1 MIKKHLLFTLLCASG
16 LLLRAQVNCSATA
29 GMGSGYPVF
38 LAAGFDIETPDCE
51 HTTFGPH
58 VTQAFDENLARNV
71 FVFHSHIVEDND
83 RCQVFDRVRM
93 EVKGGPNTSA
103 ELQHNLGDTSHY
115 RWKFRVGEN
124 FVGASSFCHIFQ
136 NKIFGGAD
144 SGFPVITLTL
154 RAAKLEARHNG
165 GDTGDDL
172 GVLAEADLDRFRGK
186 WVEGYLRQEHRE
198 DGAILLTL
206 KDMNTGLTLL
216 SYENNNIDLWRD
228 GAEYSRPKWGMYRLK
243 GSSLQDEEI
252 RFADFC
258 VSEVSE
264 TLCPEEAVLVP
275 DTVAPTAP
283 VDLVASNVTITSVD
297 LSWSAA
303 TDEYGV
309 TGYDILQD
317 GVVVQTVTGLT
328 ATVNDLTGST
338 TYTFTVQARDEAGNV
353 SVASNSA
360 TITTDSAT
368 ALPDPAMNPS
378 PGDGA
383 TNVSTTTN
391 LSWTS
396 GGNTDDFEVY
406 FGTTETPPLVS
417 TQNTTSYQPGLAPNT
432 TYFWKVIARNENG
445 NTEGPLWSF
454 TTGELN
460 NDLPWEVYRA
470 DARPEVETNF
480 FALNAAP
487 AAPPVDEIVA
497 DPNGADNRYFGFR
510 SNTSENFR
518 WRYALE
524 STDTVYT
531 IVARLKAVS
540 PDVNGICYFDI
551 RIGGW
556 RQKVRINQTTIKLEK
571 SSPVPEEEVPF
582 NWNDEL
588 HLMRMTVN
596 GNLTT
601 IYVDE
606 NPVPLVSGIS
616 NEESAISFFEWGKSG
631 GADYGA
637 YVDWLAVDKTGVY
650 APGEGTPLP
659 ADLFLSSDA
668 TLATL
673 MVDGTP
679 VTGFAPYQMEY
690 TVDLTT
696 TEVPTLDYTPTSAFA
711 ATTDMSPAT
720 VPNTQATVTVTA
732 QDGLTTKTYTI
743 NYTGTTGVETP
754 ASDPQVQVFPNPARE
769 QLQIVL
775 AASQEV
781 KGIIFNLNGQVMKD
795 DLLLSNGTL
804 VDVSTWPRGGY
815 ILKVYTSEKTSSEV
829 KFILE

>member
-1 MIKKHLLFTLLCASG
+1 MMKKYLLLSLLCSSS

-29 GMGSGYPVF
+29 AAGSGYPVF
-38 LAAGFDIETPDCE
+38 LAAGLDIETPDCE

-58 VTQAFDENLARNV
+58 ITQAYDENLERNV

-93 EVKGGPNTSA
+93 EVKGGPNTST
-103 ELQHNLGDTSHY
+103 ELQHNLGGTSHY
-115 RWKFRVGEN
+115 RWKFRVDEN

-154 RAAKLEARHNG
+154 RADKLEARHNG
-165 GDTGDDL
+165 GDTGADL
-172 GVLAEADLDRFRGK
+172 GVLAEADLDHFRGK
-186 WVEGYLRQEHRE
+186 WVEGYLRQVHRE
-198 DGAILLTL
+198 DGAIFLTI
-206 KDMNTGLTLL
+206 KDMNTGITLL

-243 GSSLQDEEI
+243 GGSLQDEEI

-258 VSEVSE
+258 VSEVE
-264 TLCPEEAVLVP
+264 EALCPEEAVLVP

-283 VDLVASNVTITSVD
+283 LNLAASNVTITSVD
-297 LSWSAA
+297 LSWLAA

-309 TGYDILQD
+309 TAYDVLQD
-317 GVVVQTVTGLT
+317 GMVVETVTGLT
-328 ATVNDLTGST
+328 ATINDLIGST

-353 SVASNSA
+353 SAASNA
-360 TITTDSAT
+360 VTITTDLTT
-368 ALPDPAMNPS
+368 ALPDPASAPS
-378 PGDGA
+378 PGNGA
-383 TNVSTTTN
+383 TNVSNATN
-391 LSWTS
+391 LSWLA
-396 GGNTDDFEVY
+396 GGNTDDFELY
-406 FGTTETPPLVS
+406 FGTTNSPPLVS
-417 TQNTTSYQPGLAPNT
+417 TQNTTTYLPTLAPNT
-432 TYFWKVIARNENG
+432 TYFWKIIALNENG
-445 NTEGPLWSF
+445 ATEGPLWSF

-460 NDLPWEVYRA
+460 SDMPWEVYRA

-487 AAPPVDEIVA
+487 AVPPVDEIVA

-510 SNTSENFR
+510 SNSSENFR
-518 WRYALE
+518 WRYELE

-540 PDVNGICYFDI
+540 PDVNGVCYFDI

-556 RQKVRINQTTIKLEK
+556 RQKVRINQSTIKLEK
-571 SSPVPEEEVPF
+571 SSPVAEQEVPF
-582 NWNDEL
+582 NWNNEL
-588 HLMRMTVN
+588 HIMRMTVN
-596 GNLTT
+596 GSQTT

-616 NEESAISFFEWGKSG
+616 NEQSAISFFEWGKSG

-637 YVDWLAVDKTGVY
+637 YIDWLAVDKTGVY

-673 MVDGTP
+673 MVNGTP
-679 VTGFAPYQMEY
+679 VTGFTPYQLAY
-690 TVDLTT
+690 TVELAT
-696 TEVPTLDYTPTSAFA
+696 TEVPTLTYMPRSQL
-711 ATTDMSPAT
+711 ATATAINPST
-720 VPNTQATVTVTA
+720 VPNTEATVTVTA
-732 QDGLTTKTYTI
+732 QDGLTVKTYTI
-743 NYTGTTGVETP
+743 DYIGATAVESPVT
-754 ASDPQVQVFPNPARE
+754 DLQLQVFPNPVRE

-775 AASQEV
+775 SETEAAT
-781 KGIIFNLNGQVMKD
+781 GTIFSLNGQVMKD
-795 DLLLSNGTL
+795 GLLLRNGTL
-804 VDVSTWPRGGY
+804 VDVSTWPRGVY
-815 ILKVYTSEKTSSEV
+815 VLTAYTSSNTSSEI
-829 KFILE
+829 KFVLE

>member
-1 MIKKHLLFTLLCASG
+1 MIKQYLLLTLLCVFS

-29 GMGSGYPVF
+29 SSGSGYPAF
-38 LAAGFDIETPDCE
+38 FAAGFDIENPDCE

-58 VTQAFDENLARNV
+58 ITQVFDTELERNV

-93 EVKGGPNTSA
+93 EVKGGPNTSEA
-103 ELQHNLGDTSHY
+103 LQHSLGDTSYY
-115 RWKFRVGEN
+115 RWKFRVDED

-154 RAAKLEARHNG
+154 RAAKLEARHSG

-186 WVEGYLRQEHRE
+186 WVEGYLRQVHRE
-198 DGAILLTL
+198 DGAIYLTI

-258 VSEVSE
+258 VSEE
-264 TLCPEEAVLVP
+264 GEDQCPEEAVLVP
-275 DTVAPTAP
+275 DMVAPTAP
-283 VDLVASNVTITSVD
+283 ANLVASNVTISSVD
-297 LSWSAA
+297 LNWSAA

-309 TGYDILQD
+309 TAYDVLQD
-317 GVVVQTVTGLT
+317 GIVVQTVTGLAT
-328 ATVNDLTGST
+328 TVNDLLPST
-338 TYTFTVQARDEAGNV
+338 TYTFAIQARDEAGNI
-353 SVASNSA
+353 SDPSNDA

-368 ALPDPAMNPS
+368 ALPDAASNPS
-378 PGDGA
+378 PADGA
-383 TNVSTTTN
+383 TNVSNVAN
-391 LSWTS
+391 LSWMS

-406 FGTTETPPLVS
+406 FGTSENPPLVS
-417 TQNTTSYQPGLAPNT
+417 TQNTTTYLPDLGANT
-432 TYFWKVIARNENG
+432 TYFWKLIARNENG
-445 NTEGPLWSF
+445 ATEGPRWSF

-460 NDLPWEVYRA
+460 DDLPWEVYRA
-470 DARPEVETNF
+470 DARPEIETNF

-487 AAPPVDEIVA
+487 AEPPVDEIID

-524 STDTVYT
+524 STDTAYT
-531 IVARLKAVS
+531 IVARFKAVS

-571 SSPVPEEEVPF
+571 SSPVAEEEVPF

-588 HLMRMTVN
+588 HLMRMIVN

-606 NPVPLVSGIS
+606 NPVPLVSALS
-616 NEESAISFFEWGKSG
+616 NEESTSSFFEWGKSG
-631 GADYGA
+631 GEDYGA

-659 ADLFLSSDA
+659 EDLFLSSDA

-673 MVDGTP
+673 MVNGEQ
-679 VTGFAPYQMEY
+679 VTDFAPYQLDY
-690 TVDLTT
+690 TVDLTS
-696 TEVPTLDYTPTSAFA
+696 TEVPILNYTTTSAL
-711 ATTDMSPAT
+711 ATTMEMSPAT

-732 QDGLTTKTYTI
+732 QDGWTVKTYTI
-743 NYTGTTGVETP
+743 NYTGVTAVESPTR
-754 ASDPQVQVFPNPARE
+754 DLQVQVFPNPVRE
-769 QLQIVL
+769 QLQIIL
-775 AASQEV
+775 SEV
-781 KGIIFNLNGQVMKD
+781 ETATGTIFNLNGQVMKD
-795 DLLLSNGTL
+795 DLLLRNGTL
-804 VDVSTWPRGGY
+804 VDVSTWPKGVY
-815 ILKVYTSEKTSSEV
+815 ILKVFTSENASSEI
-829 KFILE
+829 KFVLE

>member
-1 MIKKHLLFTLLCASG
+1 MMKKYLLLTLLCASG
-16 LLLRAQVNCSATA
+16 LLLHAQVNCSATA
-29 GMGSGYPVF
+29 AAGSGYPVF
-38 LAAGFDIETPDCE
+38 LAAGLDIETPDCE
-51 HTTFGPH
+51 HTSFGPH
-58 VTQAFDENLARNV
+58 ITQAFDDDLARNI

-93 EVKGGPNTSA
+93 EVKGGPNTSE
-103 ELQHNLGDTSHY
+103 ELQHNLGDTSYY
-115 RWKFRVGEN
+115 RWKFRIDED

-165 GDTGDDL
+165 GDTGADL

-258 VSEVSE
+258 VSEVAE

-283 VDLVASNVTITSVD
+283 LDLVASNVTITSVD

-309 TGYDILQD
+309 TAYDILQE

-328 ATVNDLTGST
+328 ATVNDLIGST

-353 SVASNSA
+353 SDPSNDA

-368 ALPDPAMNPS
+368 ALPDPAINPS
-378 PGDGA
+378 PNDGA
-383 TNVSTTTN
+383 TNVSNAAN
-391 LSWTS
+391 LSWTD

-417 TQNTTSYQPGLAPNT
+417 TQSTTSYQPALAPNT

-445 NTEGPLWSF
+445 TTEGPLWSF

-470 DARPEVETNF
+470 DARPEAETNF
-480 FALNAAP
+480 YTLNAAP
-487 AAPPVDEIVA
+487 AEPPVDEIVA

-531 IVARLKAVS
+531 IVARFKAVS
-540 PDVNGICYFDI
+540 PDVNGICYFEV

-556 RQKVRINQTTIKLEK
+556 RQKVRINQTTIKLER
-571 SSPVPEEEVPF
+571 SSPVAEEEVPF

-616 NEESAISFFEWGKSG
+616 NEESTLSFFEWGKSG

-637 YVDWLAVDKTGVY
+637 YLDWLAVDKTGDY

-673 MVDGTP
+673 LVNGEP
-679 VTGFAPYQMEY
+679 VTDFTPYQLDY

-696 TEVPTLDYTPTSAFA
+696 TEVPTLDYMTTSALA
-711 ATTDMSPAT
+711 ATMEMSPTT

-732 QDGLTTKTYTI
+732 QDGLTWKTYTI
-743 NYTGTTGVETP
+743 NYTGTTGVESTT
-754 ASDPQVQVFPNPARE
+754 ADLQVQVFPNPVRE
-769 QLQIVL
+769 QLQIIL
-775 AASQEV
+775 PANQEA
-781 KGIIFNLNGQVMKD
+781 KGVIYNLNGQVIKD
-795 DLLLSNGTL
+795 NLYLLHATS
-804 VDVSTWPRGGY
+804 VDVSTWPRGIY
-815 ILKVYTSEKTSSEV
+815 ILTVYTSNNTSAEI
-829 KFILE
+829 KFVLE